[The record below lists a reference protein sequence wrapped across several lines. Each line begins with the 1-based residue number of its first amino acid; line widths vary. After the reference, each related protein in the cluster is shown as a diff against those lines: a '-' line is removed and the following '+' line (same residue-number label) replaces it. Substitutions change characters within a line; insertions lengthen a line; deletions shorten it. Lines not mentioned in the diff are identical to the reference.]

1 MEEWRKIPGFEEYE
15 VSSEGCVR
23 GGRWGHSKTPSIDKD
38 GYLRLGLYDADKK
51 QKWLLVHRLV
61 ALAFI
66 PNPENKPE
74 IDHIDRNKYNNLIHN
89 LRWVDDSEQAL
100 NRNNPIGESG
110 QRNIYKNKGGYIV
123 RIRRYDKF
131 IYRKHFKTLPE
142 AIKARDDFLRNA
154 PSLQRPIQQSYL

>member
-23 GGRWGHSKTPSIDKD
+23 GGRWGHSKTPSTDKD
-38 GYLRLGLYDADKK
+38 GYLLIGLYNADKK
-51 QKWLLVHRLV
+51 QKTVRVHRLV

-74 IDHIDRNKYNNLIHN
+74 IDHIDRNKSNNLIHN
-89 LRWVDDSEQAL
+89 LRWVDDSEQAI
-100 NRNNPIGESG
+100 NRNNFIGKSG
-110 QRNIYKNKGGYIV
+110 QRNIHKNNCGYIV
-123 RIRRYDKF
+123 RIRRHRQTIF
-131 IYRKHFKTLPE
+131 SKHFKTLPE

-154 PSLQRPIQQSYL
+154 QDLLPLIQQSYL

>member
-23 GGRWGHSKTPSIDKD
+23 RYNKILSPYINKG
-38 GYLRLGLYDADKK
+38 GYLRCCLCVNHNRTGMGI
-51 QKWLLVHRLV
+51 HRLV

-66 PNPENKPE
+66 PNPENKPD
-74 IDHIDRNKYNNLIHN
+74 IDHINGVKTDNRVSN
-89 LRWVDDSEQAL
+89 LRWATRSENML
-100 NRNNPIGESG
+100 NPNTPLPLGCTGHRHITINRTAFAVNINNN
-110 QRNIYKNKGGYIV
+110 QMKFRKN
-123 RIRRYDKF
+123 
-131 IYRKHFKTLPE
+131 FKTLPE